1 MNSTRSLLHESPAAL
16 ARIAEQV
23 EELTGIP
30 AGHVEKDFWVTEVLR
45 SIASYGEQHNVDVI
59 FKGGTSLSKAFR
71 LIQRFSEDVDILVA
85 LTDRSAPEV
94 ADHMAAI
101 IDAAAIDTGLHAI
114 TRTSAKPSDIKR
126 AATLAFSATNP
137 PGGTRD
143 GVLLELGT
151 RGGTQP
157 MQRLQIRSLVAEHA
171 QTHGIDIGDYADI
184 PFAIHVMRPVRTLI
198 EKLMIVHHAAQS
210 NDTDEQQRHARH
222 YYDIWCLL
230 TDTDTVAALTETPA
244 QVIAREVETFT
255 RDAGEQTSPRP
266 ENGFAASTAFGP
278 KATAAI
284 SSEYDTFVLQQ
295 FVWPGAPKPT
305 LEECLEAVHDRADL
319 L

>member
-1 MNSTRSLLHESPAAL
+1 MNPTKSLLHESPAAL

-45 SIASYGEQHNVDVI
+45 SIASYGARHNVDVI

-71 LIQRFSEDVDILVA
+71 LIKRFSEDVDILVA

-101 IDAAAIDTGLHAI
+101 IEAAATDTGLHAI
-114 TRTSAKPSDIKR
+114 THTSAKPSDIKR

-157 MQRLQIRSLVAEHA
+157 MERLQIRSLVAEHA

-210 NDTDEQQRHARH
+210 NDTDEQQRHARPGH
-222 YYDIWCLL
+222 RARSRDLHPRRRR
-230 TDTDTVAALTETPA
+230 TDKPSHRERIRGLNSVRTRSNGCDQLRIRHLRAPTVRL
-244 QVIAREVETFT
+244 ARSAEA
-255 RDAGEQTSPRP
+255 DARRVP
-266 ENGFAASTAFGP
+266 
-278 KATAAI
+278 
-284 SSEYDTFVLQQ
+284 
-295 FVWPGAPKPT
+295 
-305 LEECLEAVHDRADL
+305 
-319 L
+319 

>member
-1 MNSTRSLLHESPAAL
+1 MNSARSLLHESPAAL

-23 EELTGIP
+23 EERTGIP
-30 AGHVEKDFWVTEVLR
+30 AAHVEKDFWVTEVLR

-85 LTDRSAPEV
+85 LTDRSPPEV
-94 ADHMAAI
+94 ADHMEAI
-101 IDAAAIDTGLHAI
+101 IDAAAADTRLHA
-114 TRTSAKPSDIKR
+114 TPLTSAKRSDIKR

-157 MQRLQIRSLVAEHA
+157 MERLHIGSLVAEHA
-171 QTHGIDIGDYADI
+171 HTHGIDIGDYAET
-184 PFAIHVMRPVRTLI
+184 PFPIHVMRPVRTLI

-210 NDTDEQQRHARH
+210 SNTDEQQRHARH

-230 TDTDTVAALTETPA
+230 NDADTVAALTETPA

-266 ENGFAASTAFGP
+266 ENGFAASTAFGSE
-278 KATAAI
+278 ATAAI
-284 SSEYDTFVLQQ
+284 GSEYDTFVLQQ
-295 FVWPGAPKPT
+295 FVWPLATRPT
-305 LEECLEAVHDRADL
+305 LEECIETVHDRADL